1 MSDSEDSCN
10 ELTHDDNSVHT
21 FLSRRNMM
29 KLFTIVKLKT
39 VIMMR
44 LICPGDFHLREN
56 QHLYFAKIMMAI
68 SKHTSLS

>member
-1 MSDSEDSCN
+1 MK
-10 ELTHDDNSVHT
+10 LTLDDNSVHT

-39 VIMMR
+39 KIMR

-56 QHLYFAKIMMAI
+56 QHLYCAKIMMMV
-68 SKHTSLS
+68 SKDTSLS

>member
-21 FLSRRNMM
+21 FLSRINMM

-39 VIMMR
+39 VIMM
-44 LICPGDFHLREN
+44 ICPGDFHLREN